1 MGRLQQ
7 QSIKPA
13 RDLGSAGHGCSGL
26 FPCPCGGTQI
36 MLGVESELTAG
47 VPQEQ
52 EEGVFAGLSPLC
64 AGSDRCSSFKVDFT
78 LRAITRDPHNP
89 RCTAQTQDL

>member
-1 MGRLQQ
+1 MW
-7 QSIKPA
+7 A
-13 RDLGSAGHGCSGL
+13 ACSSKASSLRVISVPRG
-26 FPCPCGGTQI
+26 
-36 MLGVESELTAG
+36 MG
-47 VPQEQ
+47 VPASSVASVVVLRSQ

-64 AGSDRCSSFKVDFT
+64 AGSNRCSSFKVDFT